1 MAHLKIVKI
10 IDVYYWACKK
20 NGITLIKD
28 LHLKAFMLMLGSS
41 FFSDFSHCGDD
52 GVYAKIKKATG
63 LGFAPYI
70 YHGLEYDLNKNISIE
85 GGFILPL
92 ILVAT
97 IQFHF

>member
-1 MAHLKIVKI
+1 MGVQKNWKHLGKKLTFEG
-10 IDVYYWACKK
+10 VYAYA
-20 NGITLIKD
+20 GE
-28 LHLKAFMLMLGSS
+28 F